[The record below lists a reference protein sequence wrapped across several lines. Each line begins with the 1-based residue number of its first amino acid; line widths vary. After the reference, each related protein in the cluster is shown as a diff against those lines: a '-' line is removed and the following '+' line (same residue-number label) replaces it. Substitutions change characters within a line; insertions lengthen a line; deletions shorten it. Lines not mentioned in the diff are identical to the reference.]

1 MNKFKNG
8 FSLIELLITLTII
21 TALVAVVTPLAL
33 NAIRNAKATKASA
46 NLKTI
51 SNSIYNYL
59 YVENELPTDMYELV
73 RDLNA
78 DKYGVA
84 YKENEDGTYEYIA
97 FTSDN
102 ADLLTM
108 HELLP
113 NVSSSTPE
121 NEEEYIF
128 LSNGRAT
135 FDNMVAKYVINMGEN
150 GLIEPSSSFNI
161 INFSYGYDAFV
172 SQKKSENGFVYSDTG
187 IIPNGTGNQASIFKG
202 NESATDYTI
211 YVTASYSGDGDGYG
225 IYFRTVGVYN
235 EMKGYIFQVDKGLKK
250 FVIKTTD
257 GSPWNQPKNFNGL
270 SFSQAGLENGELP
283 QGTDKHNISITVSE
297 NRMSAKFNGITVID
311 ITDDTYTNGWVG
323 IRRWNNTDV
332 VFDSF
337 SVN

>member
-8 FSLIELLITLTII
+8 FSLIELLITLAII

-33 NAIRNAKATKASA
+33 NAIRSAKATKASA
-46 NLKTI
+46 NLKSI
-51 SNSIYNYL
+51 SNSIYNYF
-59 YVENELPTDMYELV
+59 YVENELPTDVNELV
-73 RDLNA
+73 RDLNEET
-78 DKYGVA
+78 YGVA

-113 NVSSSTPE
+113 NVSSSIPE
-121 NEEEYIF
+121 NEEEYNF
-128 LSNGRAT
+128 LSNGRDT
-135 FDNMVAKYVINMGEN
+135 FENLVAKYVVNMGKN
-150 GLIEPSSSFNI
+150 GIIEPSSSFNI
-161 INFSYGYDAFV
+161 ANFSYGYDAFV
-172 SQKKSENGFVYSDTG
+172 SQEKSENGFVYSDTG

-211 YVTASYSGDGDGYG
+211 NVTASYSGDGDGYG

-235 EMKGYIFQVDKGLKK
+235 EMKGYIFQIDEGLKR

-257 GSPWNQPKNFNGL
+257 GRPWNQPETFNGL
-270 SFSQAGLENGELP
+270 KFSDAGLKDEKLP
-283 QGTDKHNISITVSE
+283 QGSHNISITVSG
-297 NRMSAKFNGITVID
+297 NRMTATFNGVTVID

-323 IRRWNNTDV
+323 IRRWNNTEV